1 MIITKAM
8 RTLSFMIAAMA
19 TMTLVA
25 ACGQTGKK
33 SKENTETIESKTL
46 VAYFSATGT
55 TEAVAKD
62 VAQATGGTLY
72 EIKPE
77 VKYTAEDLD
86 WTVKTSRSTIE
97 MQDKSSRPAIV
108 KDLEDASKYETIYV
122 GFPVWWYTAPTII
135 NTFLEAYDFS
145 GKTVIFF
152 ATSGGSTIDKANE
165 EFKAAYP
172 KINWKAGQTL
182 NGATLEDIKAWVA
195 TL

>member
-1 MIITKAM
+1 
-8 RTLSFMIAAMA
+8 MIAAMA

-33 SKENTETIESKTL
+33 SEKNTETIESKTL

-86 WTVKTSRSTIE
+86 WTVKTSRSSVE

-108 KDLEDASKYETIYV
+108 KDLEDVSKYETIYV